1 MEDNKI
7 NVKKL
12 ERKIKIRNFT
22 NKVKE
27 KVHDTYVWLD
37 DNKEYL
43 IVIIPAVM
51 TVVEGGLRLSR
62 SISRNIANKQEQ
74 KMKDMYI
81 YDRSLGKYV
90 ELKKPLS
97 NSDMKTILD
106 RRENGEKLSNIL
118 IDLNLIK

>member
-12 ERKIKIRNFT
+12 ERKIKIRNFA

-51 TVVEGGLRLSR
+51 TVVEGGLRLSK